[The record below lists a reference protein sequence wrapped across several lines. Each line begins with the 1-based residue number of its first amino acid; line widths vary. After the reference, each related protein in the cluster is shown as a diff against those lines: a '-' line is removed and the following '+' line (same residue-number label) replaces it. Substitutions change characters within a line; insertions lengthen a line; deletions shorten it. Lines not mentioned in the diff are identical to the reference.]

1 MIAHAG
7 KNVNEELNTLAT
19 SLDELSAVVLRSWG
33 EDRTLREAFGWHHP
47 ALTRQDLARI
57 PASLASRIREAN
69 VNGLD
74 KEIESK
80 IIDFPRRF
88 QLIHSETIPFM
99 FNGNGHQAVPAYM
112 ETLNGLKSILE
123 PLFGWQTLQDTKAM
137 PVQLAKRLRS
147 LQVEIEAIVP
157 NKEAIEQQIRLIHEA
172 TEAAE
177 SLPADLQSLKEARNT
192 ISKLSGESSQLYGKI
207 DDRHKKATDALG
219 LIAAKQEE
227 AEKLVLQ
234 CGEAYRVTT
243 SIGLAGAFDQRAKR
257 LSSSM
262 WVWVGGLLV
271 ALTIGAYI
279 GSHRVQVLSTAISDK
294 EPQWGVIWMHV
305 VLSLLSVGAP
315 LWFAWLATKQ
325 IGQRFRLAEDYAFK
339 ASVAKAYE
347 GYRREAARIDEAFE
361 ARLFSSALTR
371 LEEAPLRL
379 VESETHGSPWHELVS
394 SEAFRK
400 AIEAIPEF
408 RDKFIEITKAGLST
422 LKAKAP
428 IVDSKD
434 EASKDT

>member
-1 MIAHAG
+1 M
-7 KNVNEELNTLAT
+7 NEALNLLAN

-33 EDRTLREAFGWHHP
+33 DDRTLREAFGWHHP
-47 ALTRQDLARI
+47 ALTRHDLARI
-57 PASLASRIREAN
+57 PASLAFRIREAN
-69 VNGLD
+69 VNGLED
-74 KEIESK
+74 EIQGR
-80 IIDFPRRF
+80 IIDFPRRL
-88 QLIHSETIPFM
+88 QLLHSETIPHM
-99 FNGNGHQAVPAYM
+99 FNGNGHQAVPPYM
-112 ETLNGLKSILE
+112 DTLNGLKSILK

-147 LQVEIEAIVP
+147 IQAELEAIVP
-157 NKEAIEQQIRLIHEA
+157 NKEAIEQQIKLIHEA

-192 ISKLSGESSQLYGKI
+192 ISKLSGESSELYGKI
-207 DDRHKKATDALG
+207 DDRHNKASDSLSQILAKKD
-219 LIAAKQEE
+219 E
-227 AEKLVLQ
+227 AEKLVQQ

-262 WVWVGGLLV
+262 WVWVVGLLI

-279 GSHRVQVLSTAISDK
+279 GSHRVQLLSSAISDK
-294 EPQWGVIWMHV
+294 EPHWGVIWMHV

-325 IGQRFRLAEDYAFK
+325 VGQRFRLAEDYAFK

-379 VESETHGSPWHELVS
+379 VESETHGSPWHELIS
-394 SEAFRK
+394 SAAFRK
-400 AIEAIPEF
+400 AIESIPEF
-408 RDKFIEITKAGLST
+408 RDKFIEVTKAGLST
-422 LKAKAP
+422 LKTSP
-428 IVDSKD
+428 TPKD
-434 EASKDT
+434 PKEEPGKDT

>member
-1 MIAHAG
+1 M
-7 KNVNEELNTLAT
+7 NEALNTLAK
-19 SLDELSAVVLRSWG
+19 SLDELSAVVLRSWS

-47 ALTRQDLARI
+47 ALTRHDLARI
-57 PASLASRIREAN
+57 PASIASRIREAN

-74 KEIESK
+74 KEIEAR
-80 IIDFPRRF
+80 IVDFPRRL
-88 QLIHSETIPFM
+88 QLLHSETIPFM
-99 FNGNGHQAVPAYM
+99 FNGNGHQAVPPYM
-112 ETLNGLKSILE
+112 DTLNGLKSILE

-147 LQVEIEAIVP
+147 IQAELEAIVP

-192 ISKLSGESSQLYGKI
+192 ISKLSGESSELYGKI
-207 DDRHKKATDALG
+207 DDRHNKASDSLSQILAKKD
-219 LIAAKQEE
+219 E
-227 AEKLVLQ
+227 AEKLVQQ

-262 WVWVGGLLV
+262 WVWVAGLLI

-279 GSHRVQVLSTAISDK
+279 GSHRVQLLSSAISDK
-294 EPQWGVIWMHV
+294 EPHWGVIWMHV

-325 IGQRFRLAEDYAFK
+325 VGQRFRLAEDYAFK

-379 VESETHGSPWHELVS
+379 VEGETHGSPWHELIS
-394 SEAFRK
+394 SAAFRK
-400 AIEAIPEF
+400 AIESIPEF
-408 RDKFIEITKAGLST
+408 RDKFIEVTKAGLST
-422 LKAKAP
+422 LKAAP
-428 IVDSKD
+428 TPKD
-434 EASKDT
+434 QKEEPSKDT

>member
-1 MIAHAG
+1 M
-7 KNVNEELNTLAT
+7 
-19 SLDELSAVVLRSWG
+19 
-33 EDRTLREAFGWHHP
+33 
-47 ALTRQDLARI
+47 
-57 PASLASRIREAN
+57 
-69 VNGLD
+69 NGLD
-74 KEIESK
+74 AEIEAR
-80 IIDFPRRF
+80 IADFPRRL
-88 QLIHSETIPFM
+88 QLLHSETIPNM
-99 FNGNGHQAVPAYM
+99 FNGNGHQAVPPYM
-112 ETLNGLKSILE
+112 DTLSGLKSILE

-147 LQVEIEAIVP
+147 IQVEIEAIVP

-177 SLPADLQSLKEARNT
+177 SLPADIQSLKDARNT
-192 ISKLSGESSQLYGKI
+192 ISKLSGESSELYGKI
-207 DDRHKKATDALG
+207 DDRHNKATESLNQ
-219 LIAAKQEE
+219 ISAKQEE
-227 AEKLVLQ
+227 AEKLVQQ

-257 LSSSM
+257 LSLSM
-262 WVWVGGLLV
+262 WVWVGGLLI
-271 ALTIGAYI
+271 ALAIGSYI
-279 GSHRVQVLSTAISDK
+279 GSHRVQLLSSAISDK
-294 EPQWGVIWMHV
+294 EPHWGVIWMHV

-325 IGQRFRLAEDYAFK
+325 VGQRFRLAEDYAFK

-347 GYRREAARIDEAFE
+347 GYRREAARIDAAFE

-400 AIEAIPEF
+400 AIESIPEF
-408 RDKFIEITKAGLST
+408 RDKFIEITKAGLSS
-422 LKAKAP
+422 LNASPSKKESKE
-428 IVDSKD
+428 DSEKD
-434 EASKDT
+434 S